1 MGSLKQDIDGGGFD
15 LSLFDYDL
23 PREMIAQMPVEPRDS
38 ARLMVLDRQTGAIRH
53 AIFRDLPEFLEPGDL
68 LVINDTRVF
77 PARTLGRRSTGG
89 RVEVLF
95 IRQIAPGKWE
105 ALVHCHGVPKP
116 GEQLMLEDDALAIR
130 LIERVHA
137 GRWIVSLPRG
147 VDLLE
152 RLEAIGRVPLPPY
165 IRRDPD
171 RQREP
176 MDRERY
182 QTVYARE
189 PGAIAAP
196 TAGLHFTERL
206 MSALEVKGVRVA
218 RITLHVGV
226 GTFQAIRVQDIRKH
240 RMEREYYRIPAS
252 TAALITE
259 AKAAGRRVVCV
270 GTTTCRALESAAD
283 EAGLRP
289 SEGWTDLYIYPPYRF
304 RVVDALITNFH
315 LPRSTLLVMV
325 SAFAGRERILSAYE
339 VAKRE
344 GYRFYSYGDAMLIL

>member
-95 IRQIAPGKWE
+95 IRQTAPGKWE
-105 ALVHCHGVPKP
+105 ALVHCHGVPKS

-130 LIERVHA
+130 LIERVRA

-189 PGAIAAP
+189 AGAIAAP

-226 GTFQAIRVQDIRKH
+226 GTFQPIRVQDIRKH

-270 GTTTCRALESAAD
+270 GTTTSRALESAAD

-325 SAFAGRERILSAYE
+325 SALAGRERILSAYE